1 MSALA
6 LLIGI
11 IPVIGWGFFPTVSSK
26 IGGKPAN
33 QILGATIGALIV
45 GFVVFLVTGCGFPTG
60 LNLVL
65 GILSGCGWG
74 FGQIMAFKGYS
85 LIGSSRVMPITTAF
99 QLIVTA
105 LWGAFALSSWPGVTN
120 KIIGMIALVVII
132 IGATLT
138 TWNENKENTNAA
150 ALRKAIIYQ
159 LIGVIG
165 YWLYSAAPQ
174 VENLKWAEGF
184 IPRTAPM
191 SGLQAFLPQ
200 TIGMVL
206 VAVIYCLT
214 QVGKENVFKEATSYK
229 QIIAGF
235 FFGIA
240 ALAYLVAAQPVS
252 KGGLGLSTAFV
263 LSQVSVVIATLTGI
277 YMLGQK
283 KTHKEMVAT
292 LIGLALII
300 VAAAV
305 TAFLN

>member
-11 IPVIGWGFFPTVSSK
+11 VPVIGWGFFPTVSSK

-45 GFVVFLVTGCGFPTG
+45 AFVVFLVTGCGFPTG
-60 LNLVL
+60 WNLVF

-74 FGQIMAFKGYS
+74 FGQIMAFKGYT

-105 LWGAFALSSWPGVTN
+105 LWGAFALGSWPGVTN
-120 KIIGMIALVVII
+120 KVIGMIALIVII

-138 TWNENKENTNAA
+138 TWNENKENTNVA

-159 LIGVIG
+159 LVGVIG

-174 VENLKWAEGF
+174 IENLKWAQGF
-184 IPRTAPM
+184 VPRTTPM

-200 TIGMVL
+200 AIGMVL
-206 VAVIYCLT
+206 VAVIYGITLLK
-214 QVGKENVFKEATSYK
+214 QENVFKQATSYK

-240 ALAYLVAAQPVS
+240 ALAYLVAAQPVE

-263 LSQVSVVIATLTGI
+263 VSQVSVVIATLTGI
-277 YMLGQK
+277 YMLGQH

>member
-11 IPVIGWGFFPTVSSK
+11 VPVIGWGFFPTVSSK

-45 GFVVFLVTGCGFPTG
+45 AFVVFLVTGCGFPMG
-60 LNLVL
+60 WNLVF
-65 GILSGCGWG
+65 GIISGCGWG

-105 LWGAFALSSWPGVTN
+105 LWGAFALGSWPGVTN
-120 KIIGMIALVVII
+120 KIIGMIALIVII

-138 TWNENKENTNAA
+138 TWSENKENTNAA

-174 VENLKWAEGF
+174 IENLKWAQGF
-184 IPRTAPM
+184 VPRTTPM

-206 VAVIYCLT
+206 VAVIYGITLLK
-214 QVGKENVFKEATSYK
+214 QENVFKQATSYK

-240 ALAYLVAAQPVS
+240 ALAYLVAAQPVE

-263 LSQVSVVIATLTGI
+263 VSQVSVVIATLTGI
-277 YMLGQK
+277 YMLGQH

>member
-6 LLIGI
+6 LLVGI

-60 LNLVL
+60 LNLFL

-105 LWGAFALSSWPGVTN
+105 LWGAFALSSWPGVAN
-120 KIIGMIALVVII
+120 KVIGMIALVVII

-184 IPRTAPM
+184 IPRTVPM

-240 ALAYLVAAQPVS
+240 ALAYLVAAQPVE

-300 VAAAV
+300 IAAAV

>member
-1 MSALA
+1 MNLFA

-11 IPVIGWGFFPTVSSK
+11 IPVIGWGFFPTISSK
-26 IGGKPAN
+26 IGGKPSN
-33 QILGATIGALIV
+33 QIFGATIGALIIA
-45 GFVVFLVTGCGFPTG
+45 FVVFIVTGCGFPMG
-60 LNLVL
+60 WNLVF

-85 LIGSSRVMPITTAF
+85 LVGSSRVMPITTAF

-105 LWGAFALSSWPGVTN
+105 LWGAFALSSWPG
-120 KIIGMIALVVII
+120 IGHKVIGILALIVII

-138 TWNENKENTNAA
+138 TWTQNKENTNVS
-150 ALRKAIIYQ
+150 ALKKAVIYQ

-174 VENLKWAEGF
+174 VENLTWAKGF
-184 IPRTAPM
+184 VPRTEPM

-200 TIGMVL
+200 AIGMVL
-206 VAVIYCLT
+206 IAIVYSLMKI
-214 QVGKENVFKEATSYK
+214 KEENVFKEAVSYK

-240 ALAYLVAAQPVS
+240 ALAYLVAAQPQM
-252 KGGLGLSTAFV
+252 LGMSTAFV
-263 LSQVSVVIATLTGI
+263 ISQVNVVIATLTGI
-277 YMLGQK
+277 YWLHQR
-283 KTHKEMVAT
+283 KTSKEMVAT

-305 TAFLN
+305 TAFL